1 MILYFLRHGESQNN
15 ILDSSG
21 DRNAT
26 RKSEPDLTDHGVKQA
41 ERTAEL
47 FSHSQAGGRPD
58 HEYNP
63 YRGNAFDITHIY
75 ASPHL
80 RALRTAAPVA
90 QRLDLPVHVY
100 EDIHEA
106 GGVVEHDRA
115 AGVYRGAP
123 GLSRQEADR
132 VYDRL
137 LFPDHLSENGW
148 WNGRPLETEDARVS
162 RARRVRERML
172 EAHEPDDRV
181 LLVSHT
187 HFHVYF
193 ICSVLGLPYRD
204 GYWITLNNC
213 ALTRIGFDRRGVRI
227 DYINRQDHLIPDLL
241 G

>member
-15 ILDSSG
+15 LIDSSG
-21 DRNAT
+21 DADAARS
-26 RKSEPDLTDHGVKQA
+26 SEPDLTDHGRRQA

-47 FSHSQAGGRPD
+47 FSRSQSTDRPE

-63 YRGNAFDITHIY
+63 YRGNSVGVSHIY

-80 RALRTAAPVA
+80 RALRTATPPAR
-90 QRLDLPVHVY
+90 RLGMPIHVY

-106 GGVVEHDRA
+106 GGVLDHDRD
-115 AGVYRGAP
+115 AGVYRGAK
-123 GLSRQEADR
+123 GLPRAEAEK
-132 VYDRL
+132 VYERL
-137 LFPDHLSENGW
+137 VYPEHLSETGW
-148 WNGRPLETEDARVS
+148 WNGRPLESEDARVL
-162 RARRVRERML
+162 RAGRVRKALL

-193 ICSVLGLPYRD
+193 LCSILGLPYRD

-213 ALTRIGFDRRGVRI
+213 ALTRINFDRRGVRI
-227 DYINRQDHLIPDLL
+227 EYINRQDHLLPDLL